1 MAASSSW
8 RLVFASCSAAASACA
23 RVASRS
29 FAMSSSS
36 AAMSGV
42 LIRPAHLDLDRERGL
57 TIEWADGS
65 RSFYTIDYLRQ
76 MSPSADA
83 RELREQMSSNPL
95 AVIPAALAN
104 SGAVTALDAEL
115 VGHYAIRIRFSD
127 GHDTGIY
134 SWQYLKEIE
143 CASP

>member
-1 MAASSSW
+1 M
-8 RLVFASCSAAASACA
+8 LQH
-23 RVASRS
+23 
-29 FAMSSSS
+29 
-36 AAMSGV
+36 
-42 LIRPAHLDLDRERGL
+42 PAHLDLDRQRGL
-57 TIEWADGS
+57 TIEWTDGT
-65 RSFYTIDYLRQ
+65 RSFYPIDYLRQ

-95 AVIPAALAN
+95 AVLPAALAN